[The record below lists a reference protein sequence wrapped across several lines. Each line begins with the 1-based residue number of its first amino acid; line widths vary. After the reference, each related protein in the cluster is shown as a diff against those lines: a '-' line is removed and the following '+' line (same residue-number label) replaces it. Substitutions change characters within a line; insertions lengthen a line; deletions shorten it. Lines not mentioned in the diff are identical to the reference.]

1 MRKAWARLPNILR
14 CCGRPAPAA
23 EIWVIPANVIE
34 KAMLFDGRQIGRR
47 KEYFLEFFPV
57 IWRAIDVHLSN
68 G

>member
-1 MRKAWARLPNILR
+1 
-14 CCGRPAPAA
+14 
-23 EIWVIPANVIE
+23 
-34 KAMLFDGRQIGRR
+34 MLFDGRQIGRR